1 MFSDLF
7 NKDNNV
13 QLVIRSMD
21 IKELAL
27 VICEELRKEE
37 NAKKEMDAHT
47 YLTRSETRKM
57 CHVSNATLWRWAKE
71 KYLVPIKV
79 GSRLLY
85 LKKDVTNLL
94 EGKNSQI

>member
-1 MFSDLF
+1 MFNDLF
-7 NKDNNV
+7 KKDSNV
-13 QLVIRSMD
+13 QFVIKSAD

-27 VICEELRKEE
+27 VIYEELRKEE
-37 NAKKEMDAHT
+37 NARKEMDAHT
-47 YLTRSETRKM
+47 YLSRSETRKM
-57 CHVSNATLWRWAKE
+57 CNVSNATLWRWAKE

>member
-1 MFSDLF
+1 
-7 NKDNNV
+7 
-13 QLVIRSMD
+13 MD

-47 YLTRSETRKM
+47 YLSRSETRKM